1 MTSLRGKPSDSQP
14 AKPIIWFDGN
24 CAFCR
29 HQVDRLLYLC
39 GWRADASPLQSSLA
53 PGTTVEEMKLQ
64 MPSGELYGGA
74 EAVFRSL
81 ALSPLFRPLLWLYLI
96 PGIRQIFNAGYRVIA
111 NNRYNMAIS
120 ACPTGSCG
128 IHVAGEGLDHP
139 QATVPALAG
148 PTYRRSAKMFLT
160 SFCAL
165 YAIAFASLFVQILPL
180 NGSKGLQPT
189 VDLLQRVDREF
200 APIDAETKASSDA
213 STNGIA
219 ATDVGNSDDNQY
231 NDWRQHPIARV
242 PTLFWFDASDNM
254 LRAGCIVGFAL
265 AILAM
270 FGVFRRTLLVVLG
283 VLYLSY
289 VTAGGVFFGFQWDNL
304 QLEMTLHAVLLPSFA
319 IPLIFRG
326 PRRRFAV
333 RYRAPHPIVIF
344 LMLWLLFRVYFES
357 GLAKILAVGGGWRD
371 LSAMQHYYDTAP
383 LATWLGWK
391 AHHLPVWWHQ
401 IESALVLLIE
411 FVLPIFI
418 FSRRWMRGILF
429 IVFSAFQV
437 AIILTANYGLFNYLT
452 LILGLFLLDDRH
464 YEPLIRFGRRLRGA
478 FSKARATAAATR
490 DKDQVYVPSV
500 TGWLMRSM
508 LLFVVAIVIVTA
520 SLVEMSTQFLDRQ
533 TQVQLRA
540 WAAPPSTDGTADASS
555 QVGDNWFM
563 SGLADGYYAY
573 THARLISKYHLFAN
587 MTRTRNVPVFQGL
600 SDDGEWITY
609 PYRWA
614 PGDASIAPSIVAPF
628 HPRLDFQIWFH
639 SMQRGLATR
648 IVSLLMD
655 DPTVAADFFASDPFA
670 GSRPKKLRV
679 LRTRYHMSDPQVF
692 DEHGW
697 WIREPAGILIPPINV
712 PARIEAPAEPQSGD
726 SEITPSPPPGADGN
740 AAESGADRP
749 VSSTTTD
756 GEASVDGSESPPAN
770 TNGAVTVPDASSNAP
785 DKAADESEKPRD

>member
-1 MTSLRGKPSDSQP
+1 MTPQRGNPSDSSP

-39 GWRADASPLQSSLA
+39 GWRADASPLQSSLS

-64 MPSGELYGGA
+64 IPSGELYGGA
-74 EAVFRSL
+74 EAVFRAL

-96 PGIRQIFNAGYRVIA
+96 PGIRQMFNAGYRVIA

-128 IHVAGEGLDHP
+128 IHVAADGLDHAP
-139 QATVPALAG
+139 PTAPALAR
-148 PTYRRSAKMFLT
+148 PTYRRSAKLFLT
-160 SFCAL
+160 LFCAL

-189 VDLLQRVDREF
+189 IEFLQRVAPDF
-200 APIDAETKASSDA
+200 APIDAETEAGNDA
-213 STNGIA
+213 STNGI

-231 NDWRQHPIARV
+231 TDWRRHPIARA
-242 PTLFWFDASDNM
+242 PTLFWFDASDRA
-254 LRAGCIVGFAL
+254 LRTGCIIGFAL
-265 AILAM
+265 ALLAM
-270 FGVFRRTLLVVLG
+270 IGVFRRTMLVLMG

-304 QLEMTLHAVLLPSFA
+304 QLEMTLHAILLPSFA
-319 IPLIFRG
+319 IPLILRG
-326 PRRRFAV
+326 SRRRFAV

-391 AHHLPVWWHQ
+391 AHNLPIWWHQ

-418 FSRRWMRGILF
+418 FSRRWARSLLF
-429 IVFSAFQV
+429 VVFSTFQV

-464 YEPLIRFGRRLRGA
+464 YEPLMRLGRRVRGSL
-478 FSKARATAAATR
+478 SKSRSTAAVTR
-490 DKDQVYVPSV
+490 DKDQVYVPGV
-500 TGWLMRSM
+500 GGWLMRSVM
-508 LLFVVAIVIVTA
+508 LFVVAVVIVMA
-520 SLVEMSTQFLDRQ
+520 SLVEMSSLFMDRQ
-533 TQVQLRA
+533 TQAQLRA
-540 WAAPPSTDGTADASS
+540 WAEPPMSTDDDTDATD
-555 QVGDNWFM
+555 QVAGDNWFM
-563 SGLADGYYAY
+563 SALADGYYAY
-573 THARLISKYHLFAN
+573 THARLVGRYHLFAN
-587 MTRTRNVPVFQGL
+587 MTRTRDVPVFQGMG
-600 SDDGEWITY
+600 DEGEWITY

-614 PGDASIAPSIVAPF
+614 PGDANITPSIIAPF

-648 IVSLLMD
+648 IVQRLRD
-655 DPTVAADFFASDPFA
+655 EPAAAADYFASDPFV

-679 LRTRYHMSDPQVF
+679 LRTRYHMSDPETF
-692 DEHGW
+692 DESGW
-697 WIREPAGILIPPINV
+697 WIREPAGVLIPPVNV
-712 PARIEAPAEPQSGD
+712 PEPVKVPAPPAEAPEEVTDPNSESDGEDDPAEPTADRDEPSDVETNGTPESP
-726 SEITPSPPPGADGN
+726 SED
-740 AAESGADRP
+740 AESSHMD
-749 VSSTTTD
+749 
-756 GEASVDGSESPPAN
+756 
-770 TNGAVTVPDASSNAP
+770 TNGATQAP
-785 DKAADESEKPRD
+785 DNAQASPSQPND

>member
-1 MTSLRGKPSDSQP
+1 MNPQRGKQSDSSP
-14 AKPIIWFDGN
+14 VKPIIWFDGN

-39 GWRADASPLQSSLA
+39 GWRADASPLQSSLT

-128 IHVAGEGLDHP
+128 IHVAADGLDHAP
-139 QATVPALAG
+139 PTAPALAR
-148 PTYRRSAKMFLT
+148 PTYRRSAKLFLT
-160 SFCAL
+160 LFCAL
-165 YAIAFASLFVQILPL
+165 YAISFASLFVQILPL

-189 VDLLQRVDREF
+189 VEFLQRVDADY
-200 APIDAETKASSDA
+200 APKSSESAAVDDALADTEPTVAK
-213 STNGIA
+213 
-219 ATDVGNSDDNQY
+219 QY
-231 NDWRQHPIARV
+231 TDWRQHPIARA
-242 PTLFWFDASDNM
+242 PTLFWFDASDRA
-254 LRAGCIVGFAL
+254 LRTGCIVGFVLAL
-265 AILAM
+265 LAM
-270 FGVFRRTLLVVLG
+270 IGVFRRTLLVLMG

-304 QLEMTLHAVLLPSFA
+304 QLEMTLHAILLPSFA
-319 IPLIFRG
+319 IPLIFRS
-326 PRRRFAV
+326 PRRRFAI
-333 RYRAPHPIVIF
+333 RYRTPHPIVIF

-371 LSAMQHYYDTAP
+371 LSAMQSYYDTAP

-391 AHHLPVWWHQ
+391 AHNLPVWWHQ

-418 FSRRWMRGILF
+418 FSRRWARSFLF
-429 IVFSAFQV
+429 VVFSAFQV

-464 YEPLIRFGRRLRGA
+464 YEPVIRFGRKLRGV
-478 FSKARATAAATR
+478 FSKSRAAAAETR

-500 TGWLMRSM
+500 TGWLMRSV
-508 LLFVVAIVIVTA
+508 LLFVVAVVIVTA
-520 SLVEMSTQFLDRQ
+520 SLVEMSSLFMDRQ

-540 WAAPPSTDGTADASS
+540 WAEPPMSTNDDTVATD
-555 QVGDNWFM
+555 QVAGDNWFM
-563 SGLADGYYAY
+563 SALADGYYTY
-573 THARLISKYHLFAN
+573 THARLVGRYHLFAN
-587 MTRTRNVPVFQGL
+587 MTRTRDVPVFEGQG
-600 SDDGEWITY
+600 DDGEWITY

-614 PGDASIAPSIVAPF
+614 PGNTKITPSIVAPF

-639 SMQRGLATR
+639 SMQRGLAAQ
-648 IVSLLMD
+648 IVKRLMD
-655 DPTVAADFFASDPFA
+655 DPAAASDFFASDPFA
-670 GSRPKKLRV
+670 GTRPKKLRV
-679 LRTRYHMSDPQVF
+679 LQFRYRMSDAETF

-697 WIREPAGILIPPINV
+697 WIREPAGVLIPPVNV
-712 PARIEAPAEPQSGD
+712 PEPVEMPTPSAEPTPDGTDAKSEPDVGD
-726 SEITPSPPPGADGN
+726 APVESKSDRDEPSNIETNGTVDSPSDD
-740 AAESGADRP
+740 AELSP
-749 VSSTTTD
+749 VD
-756 GEASVDGSESPPAN
+756 
-770 TNGAVTVPDASSNAP
+770 TNGAADTPD
-785 DKAADESEKPRD
+785 DAANEADPSPNQSED